1 MRGCA
6 AKDGAVGYTFV
17 ATKPFPKPIPT
28 TQGLS
33 VRRRLAIVLVL
44 VPVVALLAIGN
55 YLRPIAPVATGYA
68 AKITCSGHFV
78 SERSVSDVQGDL
90 PPNPLVPLLW
100 TRVDQSAGTVRT
112 SLLGMWP
119 TTAWF
124 VQGRGCTLSDERPR
138 WSSSALAAPARWFP
152 AAQVD
157 PSTRRAVEDAVSA
170 AFAEDDPEGRSRNTR
185 AVVVLQGGEVVTERY
200 APGITAETPL
210 LGWSMTKSVTNAMV
224 GRLVQRGQID
234 LHEAG
239 LRPEWSDERA
249 DITVRHLLQMTSGL
263 AFDETYDVGHD
274 ATDMLF
280 RPGSTAGFAA
290 GKSLEHPPGTHW
302 HYSSGTSNILCD
314 AAADAAGGQPLD
326 MAASLVFRPLGM
338 SSALIE
344 PDASGGLIC
353 STFMYATARDWAR
366 FGQWFLQDGVWNGQ
380 QLLPEGWVEWS
391 TTPVDLDTEAPY
403 GAHWWLNRGAD
414 GTLRF
419 PAMPPDAY
427 WASGNEGQQ
436 VVIVPSADLVVVRMG
451 LTHDFPSTG
460 WGLEELVADL
470 VAALD

>member
-1 MRGCA
+1 
-6 AKDGAVGYTFV
+6 
-17 ATKPFPKPIPT
+17 
-28 TQGLS
+28 

-44 VPVVALLAIGN
+44 VPVVALIAIAN
-55 YLRPIAPVATGYA
+55 YLRPIAPVATGYSS
-68 AKITCSGHFV
+68 KIVCSGHFV

-90 PPNPLVPLLW
+90 PSNPLVPLLW
-100 TRVDQSAGTVRT
+100 TRVDQSARHGPDQPAGHVANHRLVRAGPG
-112 SLLGMWP
+112 LHAVGR
-119 TTAWF
+119 TAAM
-124 VQGRGCTLSDERPR
+124 VVGRTGRPGALVPGCAGGRAHASCRGGCRQRGLCRGRPGG
-138 WSSSALAAPARWFP
+138 PA
-152 AAQVD
+152 
-157 PSTRRAVEDAVSA
+157 
-170 AFAEDDPEGRSRNTR
+170 RNTR

-210 LGWSMTKSVTNAMV
+210 LGWSMTKSVANAMV

-234 LHEAG
+234 LDDAG
-239 LRPEWSDERA
+239 LRPEWSDDRA

-290 GKSLEHPPGTHW
+290 AKPLEHRPGTHW
-302 HYSSGTSNILCD
+302 YYSSGTSNVLCD
-314 AAADAAGGQPLD
+314 VAADAAGGQPLD
-326 MAASLVFRPLGM
+326 IAASLVFRPLGM

-344 PDASGGLIC
+344 PDASGGLMC

-419 PAMPPDAY
+419 PGMPADAY

-436 VVIVPSADLVVVRMG
+436 VVIVPSADLVVVRLG